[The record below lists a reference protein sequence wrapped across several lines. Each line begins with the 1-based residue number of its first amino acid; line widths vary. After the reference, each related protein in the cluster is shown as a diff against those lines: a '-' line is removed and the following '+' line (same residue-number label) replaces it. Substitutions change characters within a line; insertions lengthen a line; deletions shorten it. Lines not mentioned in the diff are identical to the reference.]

1 MYRFISICSLISLIA
16 PLLSHAKDNRP
27 NIVFIIADDLAWDD
41 LGCTGNPKVRTPNL
55 DRLAKGGMS
64 FTNAFLTISS
74 CSPSRASIITST
86 YPHQTDAE
94 QLHWPLP
101 PDRLTFV
108 ELLKASGYWTVAAG
122 KWHLGN
128 FVKDRFNEVRE
139 ADVSGFQLPTGQ
151 AAKEGKITQKVIG
164 DARSGCDQ
172 WVPILKARPKN
183 KPLFAWL
190 AALDPHRDYDE
201 GILDKPHKPENVR
214 LPPYVAD
221 TLKSRKDY
229 ALYYDEITRLD
240 RFVGNVIEELHEQN
254 IFENTFILFISD
266 NGRPFP
272 RDKTTLYDSGIKT
285 PFIIHWPKH
294 VKPNSK
300 SDSLVSS
307 IDIAPAFL
315 ELAGLSTPTIFEGQS
330 FLPIL
335 QSPKLMINKF
345 IFAER
350 NWHDYEDRVRAVRNK
365 NFKYIR
371 NFYNDLPNTPPADVV
386 RSISYREMILL
397 RKEGKL
403 TNAQKNTFV
412 KPREIEELYN
422 IKNDPF
428 ELDNLASSSKHQKQ
442 LKKLRLTLS
451 RWQADTNDKPPPFRT
466 LDEFG
471 RKDGQ
476 ALPVRERPRPDKAE
490 MTKRLRAY
498 YENKTKTP

>member
-1 MYRFISICSLISLIA
+1 MRRFICSFALICLFATVLG
-16 PLLSHAKDNRP
+16 KTDKRP
-27 NIVFIIADDLAWDD
+27 NIVLIIADDMAWDD
-41 LGCTGNPKVRTPNL
+41 LGCAGNPSVRTPNI
-55 DRLAKGGMS
+55 DRLAKNGMR

-101 PDRLTFV
+101 ANRLTFV

-128 FVKDRFNEVRE
+128 YVKDRFNEVRE
-139 ADVSGFQLPTGQ
+139 ADVSGFQLPTGK
-151 AAKEGKITQKVIG
+151 AAKEGKIIQTVTG

-172 WVPILKARPKN
+172 WVPVLKNRPKD

-201 GILDKPHKPENVR
+201 GILKNPHKPKDVR
-214 LPPYVAD
+214 MPPYVAD
-221 TLKSRKDY
+221 TLKSRRDY

-240 RFVGNVIEELHEQN
+240 RYVGKVIEELQKQN
-254 IFENTFILFISD
+254 VLDNTFILFMSD

-285 PFIIHWPKH
+285 PFIVHWAGRVP
-294 VKPNSK
+294 PGSK
-300 SDSLVSS
+300 SDSLISS
-307 IDIAPAFL
+307 IDIAPTFL
-315 ELAGLSTPTIFEGQS
+315 RLASLSNPTIFEGRS

-335 QSPKLMINKF
+335 RNPKLSHRDY

-365 NFKYIR
+365 KYKYIR
-371 NFYNDLPNTPPADVV
+371 NFYNDLPNSPPADVV
-386 RSISYREMILL
+386 RSVSYREMVRLHN
-397 RKEGKL
+397 EGKL
-403 TNAQKNTFV
+403 THAQKNTFTH
-412 KPREIEELYN
+412 PRAKEELYDVL
-422 IKNDPF
+422 NDPF
-428 ELDNLASSSKHQKQ
+428 ELSNLASSPTHTHHLERFRKVLGK
-442 LKKLRLTLS
+442 
-451 RWQADTNDKPPPFRT
+451 WQNQTSDVMPKFRT

-471 RKDGQ
+471 REDGQ
-476 ALPVRERPRPDKAE
+476 ALPVRIRPRPDKVK
-490 MTKRLRAY
+490 MTEFLREY
-498 YENKTKTP
+498 YKQKKK